1 MADPWDAP
9 DFCSNGERAAAKK
22 LAGEHADALVMLEP
36 MQVWTPEGVR
46 HLITPDPTPLW
57 VNFLA
62 FTKTAGEV
70 LPVAPAPAPQGINRP
85 PIPPAVPNK
94 AA

>member
-1 MADPWDAP
+1 MAEPWNAP

-22 LAGEHADALVMLEP
+22 LAGTNADALVMLEP
-36 MQVWTPEGVR
+36 MRVWTPEGER
-46 HLITPDPTPLW
+46 CLITPDPAPLW
-57 VNFLA
+57 VSFLA
-62 FTKTAGEV
+62 FTRAASEV
-70 LPVAPAPAPQGINRP
+70 LPVAPAPAPRP